1 MLHLLKGLMSYLPGI
16 CMLLLV
22 ASLSSKVQ
30 NGINER
36 LRMYISQAYNL
47 CRLEISFLLTS
58 SIKKETF
65 IETKMGFV
73 S

>member
-1 MLHLLKGLMSYLPGI
+1 MLHLLKSLMSYLPGI

-65 IETKMGFV
+65 IETKMVFV